1 MLDNRSIFLTSTPG
15 WIGLK
20 FDIFELMFYEIL
32 VMNMHNSQ
40 LVYNF
45 LWARNKTFFL
55 EFYMFYEIFGFITF
69 ISKQW
74 EKVNWRPLQFRK
86 QFLPRFFSYLQKNL
100 TCFGVICLILYYLL
114 QEFADFEVTVGFSK
128 SDMFDW
134 LLRKFENRQKLG
146 KQLSEA
152 RRIWE
157 LIFYLCCQLAKSQ
170 GVLKYNF
177 P

>member
-55 EFYMFYEIFGFITF
+55 KFYMFYEIFGFITF

-86 QFLPRFFSYLQKNL
+86 QFLPRFFSYLQKNFNLFRSYMLDFILL
-100 TCFGVICLILYYLL
+100 TPKVCRFWSNSWIQQIRYVWLIVKKVWKSSETRQTVVRSTKNMRIDILPLL
-114 QEFADFEVTVGFSK
+114 PA
-128 SDMFDW
+128 
-134 LLRKFENRQKLG
+134 RKIPRS
-146 KQLSEA
+146 SE
-152 RRIWE
+152 I
-157 LIFYLCCQLAKSQ
+157 
-170 GVLKYNF
+170 
-177 P
+177 